1 MDPSLMSASAALVG
15 AAIGGAMSSLG
26 SFFVKRREIRA
37 QWIGQSRMRREELY
51 KEFIEEASTCYG
63 DALQHSK
70 PDLAALVVL
79 YARMSQMRVFS
90 SPYVLSAADR
100 VISEIINRYSKENVE
115 LTVETLQSF
124 VKSKQIDLL
133 NNFSQ
138 ACRDEFDSLRAQ
150 QLEQ

>member
-1 MDPSLMSASAALVG
+1 MSAGAALVG
-15 AAIGGAMSSLG
+15 AAIGGAISSFG
-26 SFFVKRREIRA
+26 SYFVKRREISA

-51 KEFIEEASTCYG
+51 KEFIEEASKCYG

-79 YARMSQMRVFS
+79 YARVSQMRVLS

-100 VISEIINRYSKENVE
+100 VVFEIINRYSQANVE
-115 LTVETLQSF
+115 MTVETLQYF
-124 VKSKQIDLL
+124 VKSKQIDPL

-150 QLEQ
+150 QLGQNFQ